1 MADPAYEDRDQTKYR
16 DLSTITHSPSL
27 KNVLNMIMK
36 VRFRSKYTTKEK
48 DIHSHAMIIEND
60 LNDFEVDYQSISI
73 KESNSEEDEPSYLQI
88 ICNDAEEREHIKH
101 LLLKNKYILC
111 FEVEQ
116 KRYFPKMVEQEEKDH
131 FKSLMEYHRKKK
143 EEKRGQKTE
152 EEKKLHEAIRHE

>member
-143 EEKRGQKTE
+143 EE
-152 EEKKLHEAIRHE
+152 